1 MKRKQFPVRWPFDTN
16 TLKECNGYLASIAF
30 GNDPLSQIDHKQ
42 GERKKKPLVILD
54 VLAEKSEEI
63 I

>member
-42 GERKKKPLVILD
+42 GERKKAISDFGCLGG
-54 VLAEKSEEI
+54 EK
-63 I
+63 